1 MKIKRIII
9 GILLTVYLLVA
20 VFLTACLLTY
30 NDYKISVFGDKSL
43 IIVKNDDFEP
53 AYKKGTLLIVKKN
66 KNDEIKVNDEI
77 FFYNTYKSQIV
88 VSYSKVL
95 KTQKITDTQT
105 TYTITGNYELSSDY
119 VIGKADTTTVI
130 NGVGNAL
137 AFLESRWGFLLM
149 IVFPISVIFLYEI
162 YAVVKE
168 ITRPE
173 DGEKEKVKVII
184 KEVPAGDGNKPS
196 EKSESEEKPVVEEVE
211 KSEEKESTPVH
222 EEKEEVKDDKDESVS
237 EENKH
242 EEKTDETS
250 KEEKS
255 EEKESVQ

>member
-30 NDYKISVFGDKSL
+30 NEYKISVFGDKSL

-53 AYKKGTLLIVKKN
+53 TYKKGTLLIVKKN

-77 FFYNTYKSQIV
+77 FFYNTYKSQIA

-130 NGVGNAL
+130 NGVGNVL
-137 AFLESRWGFLLM
+137 SFLESRWGFLLM

-173 DGEKEKVKVII
+173 DEEKEKVKVIV
-184 KEVPAGDGNKPS
+184 KEVPVGDGNKSS
-196 EKSESEEKPVVEEVE
+196 EKNESEEKFVEEAE
-211 KSEEKESTPVH
+211 KSEESGSAQEH
-222 EEKEEVKDDKDESVS
+222 EEKEDTKDDMVQSAS
-237 EENKH
+237 
-242 EEKTDETS
+242 EEKTDETNT
-250 KEEKS
+250 EEKS